1 MITYSIAVSEKT
13 KFEMLRDSLREVRES
28 IDSLQTEL
36 DAGYCKF
43 TYFAWSDALEMERKI
58 LAEMERTE

>member
-1 MITYSIAVSEKT
+1 MT

-58 LAEMERTE
+58 LAEMECTE